1 MSKYGPQE
9 SKHENT
15 RGELGRSGSES
26 SICSTRETIHVTQ
39 GIGQSQSPVNIVN
52 KIKVREKD
60 GIVNKVSSAR

>member
-1 MSKYGPQE
+1 MSKYGPRE

-39 GIGQSQSPVNIVN
+39 GIGQSPVNIVN
-52 KIKVREKD
+52 KIKVRGKD